1 MFKLIFQSAPIE
13 LIFGQIGYWDV
24 TRQCIFYFFNFS
36 IISVIT
42 ILPKK
47 GQNTENTTFLH
58 VKMTVVQ
65 GCARAKIFRIVFYG
79 QNDPKTVKKK
89 ACTLVLESSKINLN
103 TLGIALP

>member
-1 MFKLIFQSAPIE
+1 M
-13 LIFGQIGYWDV
+13 
-24 TRQCIFYFFNFS
+24 
-36 IISVIT
+36 

-58 VKMTVVQ
+58 VKMMVVQ

-103 TLGIALP
+103 TLGLVNGLLYYFSMNLMLRAKKACKEAFGI